1 MNIETSESGPK
12 LNLLKP
18 DGVRNQTS
26 GADVNAVLL
35 ADSGWVG
42 IVPGSFHFYKTA
54 GDKPVPFVQFDIKYN
69 PANPNGF
76 DRYRVEVFPTAI
88 AGLAYPVSESDEG
101 DEGDDRQ

>member
-1 MNIETSESGPK
+1 MNIEVSESGPK

-35 ADSGWVG
+35 DGEGWTA

-54 GDKPVPFVQFDIKYN
+54 GDKPVPFVQFDVIGN
-69 PANPNGF
+69 PANGEL
-76 DRYRVEVFPTAI
+76 RKYRVEVFPTAI
-88 AGLAYPVSESDEG
+88 AGLAYPLSD
-101 DEGDDRQ
+101 DE